1 MMYHLGLI
9 GYPIKHS
16 LSPWIHEQLLKKAM
30 LQGDYRLFELS
41 LEQSF
46 AKQAEH
52 IKQQN
57 VHGFNV
63 TVPFKETIIPYLDNL
78 SSEAQAIGAVNTVVN
93 QNGRWIGYNT
103 DGIGYLRALE
113 SQHPH
118 VFMNKTNPV
127 LIIGAGGAARGIYYA
142 LLSEGFRRIDIA
154 NRTIEKAYAI
164 AALNTYNARTDCIT
178 LEQAEKRLEQYALII
193 QTTSVGM
200 KPNNKATPLYLNQ
213 IKPRTIVSDIVY
225 QPLETLFLK
234 EAVKRQALVHYGHTM
249 LLYQAQ
255 AAFEIWTNQRVSIDN
270 LDLKLQTRLEGN
282 QC

>member
-16 LSPWIHEQLLKKAM
+16 LSPWIHEQLLKEAM
-30 LQGDYRLFELS
+30 LPGDYRLFELS
-41 LEQSF
+41 LERSF
-46 AKQAEH
+46 AEQLNH
-52 IKQQN
+52 VKQQN
-57 VHGFNV
+57 LHGFNV
-63 TVPFKETIIPYLDNL
+63 TVPFKETIIPYLNGL
-78 SSEAQAIGAVNTVVN
+78 SDEARAIGAVNTVVN
-93 QNGRWIGYNT
+93 QNERWIGYNT

-113 SQHPH
+113 NQYPH
-118 VFMNKTNPV
+118 VFMNKTCPI

-142 LLSEGFRRIDIA
+142 LLSNGFRHVDIA

-164 AALNTYNARTDCIT
+164 TELNTYNTRTDCIT
-178 LEQAEKRLEQYALII
+178 LEQAEKQLDKYTLII
-193 QTTSVGM
+193 QSTSVGM
-200 KPNNKATPLYLNQ
+200 KPHNKVTPLHLNQ

-225 QPLETLFLK
+225 QPIETLFLK
-234 EAVKRQALVHYGHTM
+234 EAEKKQALVHYGHAM

-282 QC
+282 